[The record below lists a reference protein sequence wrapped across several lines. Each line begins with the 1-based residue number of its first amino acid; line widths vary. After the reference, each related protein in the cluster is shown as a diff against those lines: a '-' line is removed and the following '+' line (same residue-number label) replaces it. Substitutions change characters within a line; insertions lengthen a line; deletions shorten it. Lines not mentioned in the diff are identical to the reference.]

1 MRRSLRISPV
11 VFVTLVLAI
20 SILWAVGCSRDQA
33 SITGPNDSAQMA
45 TGLRLDNP
53 AVMAAMVAQDR
64 ATPALL
70 KQSGILGTGISADAA
85 GKPVILVYTERA
97 GMAGVPK
104 SIDGIQTQEFVTGKV
119 VAYAK
124 PGGGGTLQMGT
135 STGNDNECA
144 SGTLSCVVIK
154 GGTEYFLS
162 NNHVFAREN
171 AASIGERIDAPGRYD
186 GHPRCAQ
193 TPIAAT
199 LSDYQ
204 PINFGGNNTID
215 AAIARPDAGRAY
227 TSVSAGGY
235 DPSST
240 VVSPS
245 VGLAVKKQGRT
256 SGLTHATIQA
266 INVTITVGYT
276 VGTAVFNNQIQ
287 TPGSFIRAGDSGS
300 LMVTESGA
308 NPVGLCFAGSSQA
321 SFANPIGP
329 VLSRFSATV
338 K

>member
-1 MRRSLRISPV
+1 MRRPLRFNPV
-11 VFVTLVLAI
+11 LFITLVFAI
-20 SILWAVGCSRDQA
+20 SILWATGCSRDE
-33 SITGPNDSAQMA
+33 SITGPSRAGDVQA
-45 TGLRLDNP
+45 LRLDSP
-53 AVMAAMVAQDR
+53 AVMAAVVAQDR

-70 KQSGILGTGISADAA
+70 RQSGILGTGISADAA
-85 GKPVILVYTERA
+85 GKPVILVYTEKA
-97 GMAGVPK
+97 GVAGVPK
-104 SIDGIQTQEFVTGKV
+104 SIDGIPAQEFVTGKV

-144 SGTLSCVVIK
+144 AGTLSCVVIK

-171 AASIGERIDAPGRYD
+171 AASIGEQIDAPGRYD

-199 LSDYQ
+199 LSDFQ

-215 AAIARPDAGRAY
+215 AAIARPDPGRAY
-227 TSVSAGGY
+227 TSMSAGGY

-266 INVTITVGYT
+266 INVTITVGYSA
-276 VGTAVFNNQIQ
+276 GTAVFQNQIQ

-300 LMVTESGA
+300 LMVTETGA

-329 VLSRFSATV
+329 VLSRFAATV

>member
-1 MRRSLRISPV
+1 MKRPALRSL
-11 VFVTLVLAI
+11 LVLST
-20 SILWAVGCSRDQA
+20 SILAASVLWVAGCSRDNA
-33 SITGPNDSAQMA
+33 PTAPTTGSPYSMA
-45 TGLRLDNP
+45 TTSRVVRMDDPGVR
-53 AVMAAMVAQDR
+53 AAIGAQNR
-64 ATPALL
+64 ATPGLMGN
-70 KQSGILGTGISADAA
+70 GIIGTGVSVDEK
-85 GKPVILVYTERA
+85 GKPVIVVYTERV
-97 GMAGVPK
+97 GVGVPRQ
-104 SIDGIQTQEFVTGKV
+104 IEGIATHTLVTGPV
-119 VAYAK
+119 VPYAK
-124 PGGGGTLQMGT
+124 PGGGTLQMGT

-186 GHPRCAQ
+186 GKPRCAQ

-215 AAIARPDAGRAY
+215 AAIARPDPGRAY
-227 TSVSAGGY
+227 TSLSAGGY

-256 SGLTHATIQA
+256 SGLTHAPNQA
-266 INVTITVGYT
+266 INVTITVRYT
-276 VGTAVFNNQIQ
+276 AWAAGCNHQI
-287 TPGSFIRAGDSGS
+287 P
-300 LMVTESGA
+300 
-308 NPVGLCFAGSSQA
+308 
-321 SFANPIGP
+321 
-329 VLSRFSATV
+329 
-338 K
+338 